1 VTSLPEAP
9 GLCFWFE
16 AAGLHQAAQ
25 LYVELRTMTG
35 CPVRVR
41 PAPRELRT
49 PQLWAVV
56 VETPLTAVGGSGI
69 PGWEDSMRD
78 LARRHAGCRYVG
90 WCSLPDPPD

>member
-1 VTSLPEAP
+1 MTPPAKAAGP
-9 GLCFWFE
+9 RFWFE

-25 LYVELRTMTG
+25 LYAELRTTTG

-56 VETPLTAVGGSGI
+56 VEAPPTIAGGPDI

-90 WCSLPDPPD
+90 WFSLPDPPA